1 MRNITLWLK
10 RKSQVHKDVYN
21 GHNQILKLLISG
33 REVKENEFKA
43 SEKKKNLKK
52 NNLRSRIVLI
62 SPRNLSLF
70 LSTIYLFIFFLL
82 ISNKLSKINIENSQR
97 VINTERKAALAL
109 NSHQGYRLELH
120 AQLARIPPILSFI
133 SLINNS

>member
-1 MRNITLWLK
+1 MN
-10 RKSQVHKDVYN
+10 S
-21 GHNQILKLLISG
+21 KL
-33 REVKENEFKA
+33 V
-43 SEKKKNLKK
+43 KKKKKKKLNK

>member
-1 MRNITLWLK
+1 MN
-10 RKSQVHKDVYN
+10 S
-21 GHNQILKLLISG
+21 KL
-33 REVKENEFKA
+33 V
-43 SEKKKNLKK
+43 KKKKFKEKQFKVENSPHKPSKLIAFPFDNLF
-52 NNLRSRIVLI
+52 V
-62 SPRNLSLF
+62 
-70 LSTIYLFIFFLL
+70 YFFLL